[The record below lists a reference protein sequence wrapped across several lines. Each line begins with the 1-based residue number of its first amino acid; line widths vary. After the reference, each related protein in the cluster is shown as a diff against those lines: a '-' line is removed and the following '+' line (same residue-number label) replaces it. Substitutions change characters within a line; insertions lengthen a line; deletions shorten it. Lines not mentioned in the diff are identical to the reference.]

1 MAENHSNYLFF
12 NEEKDRNSVQLY
24 AIEAFF
30 KFVTYIV
37 IGDNLEEGAKDIK
50 YLQYVIKTKIT
61 SSYKIIFVNVS
72 NRNFLNT
79 FI

>member
-1 MAENHSNYLFF
+1 LAENHSNYLFF
-12 NEEKDRNSVQLY
+12 DKEKDRNSIQLY
-24 AIEAFF
+24 ALEAFF

-61 SSYKIIFVNVS
+61 KQFIS
-72 NRNFLNT
+72 NYFC
-79 FI
+79 